1 MTCDCIFILHIL
13 FSLEFIIHSFIHV
26 FKALPLSLSCFLFL
40 FTFFCISRIW
50 FTKSNV
56 ACFLSF
62 CLGVADILS
71 VSFFPSFPL
80 SLSFLPLLLFPL
92 YNLAFLKSF
101 SSCLCRLF
109 SKSAA
114 KLSTWDILP
123 LSSKEFPLIL
133 FSVESPALRSYFF
146 FLGICPY
153 FGKAKSSKEWMHGS
167 QILKS
172 FTPEMALF
180 FLYTWMTVFLAI
192 NSFR

>member
-1 MTCDCIFILHIL
+1 M
-13 FSLEFIIHSFIHV
+13 
-26 FKALPLSLSCFLFL
+26 
-40 FTFFCISRIW
+40 
-50 FTKSNV
+50 
-56 ACFLSF
+56 ACLLSF
-62 CLGVADILS
+62 CLDVMDILS

-133 FSVESPALRSYFF
+133 FSVESPAFRSYFF

-153 FGKAKSSKEWMHGS
+153 FGKVRSSKEWMHG
-167 QILKS
+167 KS
-172 FTPEMALF
+172 DFEIFHTRNGFIFPVYLNDCF
-180 FLYTWMTVFLAI
+180 SGYK
-192 NSFR
+192 